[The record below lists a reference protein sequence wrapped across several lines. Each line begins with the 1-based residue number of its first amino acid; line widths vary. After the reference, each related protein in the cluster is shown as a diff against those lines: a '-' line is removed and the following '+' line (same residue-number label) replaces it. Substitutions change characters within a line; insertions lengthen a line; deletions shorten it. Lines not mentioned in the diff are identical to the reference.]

1 MFKKLFAIFF
11 ITPHGA
17 MENIGFY
24 GHCTSNTM
32 SAGLSQDKGAQLV
45 KAMENQKKYANKISQ
60 LSIDGKII
68 DYHHCN
74 YVEKNPLLDQQYFY
88 MEKSDGILLLVGNHY
103 QLESIWL
110 LDNDN
115 QTING
120 QFNRQNQREFC
131 FFLNKLTWESKQCLM
146 ISFPDKDP
154 ISFRDKDLISSRDKD
169 YISFRDKDY
178 ISSRNKDSISFLDKD
193 HISSRNKD
201 SISSR
206 DKDPISFRDK
216 DLISSRDKDH
226 ISSRDKDHLSPLLF
240 FPVVNYEPVEL
251 YLKNNFYCKTLL
263 DQYLEDQYYKLVND
277 DFIEYY
283 ETNEFNSQ
291 LDFNIVNAIKSRLS
305 SYSTDIFCLCLVFIF
320 YWASTFFKVNE
331 FNYLSILFFFN

>member
-1 MFKKLFAIFF
+1 MFKKLFSLFF
-11 ITPHGA
+11 IMPHVA

-24 GHCTSNTM
+24 GHFTSNTM
-32 SAGLSQDKGAQLV
+32 SAGLSQDKGVQLV
-45 KAMENQKKYANKISQ
+45 KAMKNQKKYANKTSQ
-60 LSIDGKII
+60 LSVDGQII
-68 DYHHCN
+68 QYHHCN

-88 MEKSDGILLLVGNHY
+88 MEKSDGIILLVGNHY

-115 QTING
+115 QTIND

-146 ISFPDKDP
+146 ISF
-154 ISFRDKDLISSRDKD
+154 
-169 YISFRDKDY
+169 
-178 ISSRNKDSISFLDKD
+178 
-193 HISSRNKD
+193 
-201 SISSR
+201 
-206 DKDPISFRDK
+206 
-216 DLISSRDKDH
+216 RDKDH
-226 ISSRDKDHLSPLLF
+226 ISSRDKDAISSRDKDQLSPLLF
-240 FPVVNYEPVEL
+240 FPVVHWEPVDL

-291 LDFNIVNAIKSRLS
+291 LDFNIVNAIESRLL
-305 SYSTDIFCLCLVFIF
+305 SYSTYIACLCLVFIC
-320 YWASTFFKVNE
+320 YWASTLFKVDE
-331 FNYLSILFFFN
+331 LNYLSILFFFN